1 VGKFWNILKPIV
13 IAAAFVNVF
22 LFLFGAEINNY
33 ELQVLAI
40 GNMILLSFALLRDE
54 K

>member
-1 VGKFWNILKPIV
+1 MDIFQKILKPII
-13 IAAAFVNVF
+13 IAAAFINIF
-22 LFLFGAEINNY
+22 LFLFGAEIDNY
-33 ELQVLAI
+33 ELQILSI